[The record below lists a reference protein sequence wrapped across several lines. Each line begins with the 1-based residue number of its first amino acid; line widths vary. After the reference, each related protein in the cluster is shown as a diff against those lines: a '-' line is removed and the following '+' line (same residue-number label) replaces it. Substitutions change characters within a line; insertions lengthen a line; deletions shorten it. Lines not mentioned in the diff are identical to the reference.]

1 MIGQRRQAVRGPEAR
16 RAEVDPELARHL
28 AVDAAGSTVCARRSR
43 LDFRRHA
50 LDLEVAR
57 HQRREGARQPRADVS
72 HPVLEQRHD
81 ARAARVVIGKL
92 EARILAE
99 RRHALAHSALGQAL
113 PLEDRVHLGLERG
126 QFLTATVMDLV
137 RRHPRRRRRAQGPGV
152 VGIALRE
159 LPYASVGLGALPMR
173 FQLGNLAVK
182 RRGNR
187 IRRDLCGLGAV
198 VARQVFRTLRHRG
211 DDCPVGDVAATR
223 DTCLGKSLVEYEI
236 RRDHA
241 LRCRR
246 LESPR
251 LAIDLAGIGLKSFEV
266 GFGIFSRLQRVLLVE
281 QARDLEEGAGVL
293 RDNVGRVP
301 PRPVLVEKRHVAV
314 REVES
319 LRRGLMRRAHDI
331 KVDACRFVQVGGVY
345 RAQSLEPGCNA
356 AGNRGLTCGRAVG
369 QARLQG
375 RARSGIDAEA
385 GCVLGII
392 GEQFFRDSGEQL
404 LNRRVGSTRSASADV
419 GKRRDECGRSGD
431 EIPASGSHWTI
442 FLYRGG
448 G

>member
-1 MIGQRRQAVRGPEAR
+1 
-16 RAEVDPELARHL
+16 
-28 AVDAAGSTVCARRSR
+28 
-43 LDFRRHA
+43 
-50 LDLEVAR
+50 
-57 HQRREGARQPRADVS
+57 
-72 HPVLEQRHD
+72 
-81 ARAARVVIGKL
+81 
-92 EARILAE
+92 
-99 RRHALAHSALGQAL
+99 
-113 PLEDRVHLGLERG
+113 
-126 QFLTATVMDLV
+126 MDLV
-137 RRHPRRRRRAQGPGV
+137 RRHPRRRRRAQGPCIV
-152 VGIALRE
+152 SIALRE
-159 LPYASVGLGALPMR
+159 LPYARVGLGALPMR

-223 DTCLGKSLVEYEI
+223 DACLGKGLVEYEI

-241 LRCRR
+241 LRSRR

-251 LAIDLAGIGLKSFEV
+251 LAIDLAGIGLKSLEV
-266 GFGIFSRLQRVLLVE
+266 SFGIFSRLQRVLLVE

-301 PRPVLVEKRHVAV
+301 PRPVLVEKRNVAV

-319 LRRGLMRRAHDI
+319 LGRGLMRRAHDI
-331 KVDACRFVQVGGVY
+331 QVDSRRLVEAGGVD

-375 RARSGIDAEA
+375 RARAGIDAEA
-385 GCVLGII
+385 GRILGIV

-404 LNRRVGSTRSASADV
+404 LDRRVGAARGASADV
-419 GKRRDECGRSGD
+419 GKRRDERGRSG
-431 EIPASGSHWTI
+431 EEFPAIAGHWTI
-442 FLYRGG
+442 FPGRAGG
-448 G
+448 K